1 MSHISP
7 INFQRRLVVALA
19 LPLILI
25 SLLTL
30 SLIEQVNQLTSVME
44 WVNHTDRVIAE
55 ANHTEKLL
63 IDMETGLRGYLVT
76 GNTEFLEPYQQA
88 NSDITPAFN
97 QLRRLVSDN
106 PPQVQKVRQL
116 QLDYQ
121 QWQRYAQQM
130 LVLRKQGGDY
140 QAYAINAQG
149 KTLMDTIRVQM
160 ASFIRTEEKLRNSR
174 TQNVQKTTKWGLA
187 SRIAI
192 SLGVGGI
199 LAFFT
204 RRQLIAVA
212 RSYGRALAIAQAQTE
227 ALQESEA
234 ALRRSAQRLSALHEI
249 DRDILK
255 AQAPNILIH
264 AALSRMRQIV
274 PCQEAFVVLFN
285 LETGTAQILAGSRTG
300 ESQLAEGTTMPI
312 EDFIPAKF
320 LQQRTHQ
327 EESIAA
333 PESCPPVISRWLSE
347 ETSCCVIA
355 PLMVEENRIGELCLV
370 TEQTAVW
377 TPEHQQIA
385 QEVAAQLAI
394 AIHQS
399 QLREQIQNYTAQL
412 EQRVA
417 ERTIKLQESNAELEA
432 FSYSVSHDL
441 RAPLRTLQGFTQAI
455 LEDYGDKLDSIGQ
468 EYANYIIE
476 SAVQMDTLISDLL
489 SYSRLSR
496 ADISIQP
503 IGLSN
508 AIAQVL
514 TQLDTELRERQA
526 QVTVE
531 EPLPQV
537 MAHRI
542 TLVQALTN
550 LLNNALKF
558 VEPRVQPQVRVW
570 AEEREEEDAET
581 GGNGDTERPS
591 TQDSGTG
598 EAFAPKISGQ
608 VVKVVGPNADAR
620 QLDATSALTPLQTQ
634 NSYATPHSP
643 LPTPQKWIRLW
654 VEDNGIGIAPEY
666 QERIF
671 RVFERL
677 HGVETYP
684 GTGIGL
690 AIVRKGIERMGG
702 RVGVES
708 QLGQGSRFWI
718 ELPQVK

>member
-1 MSHISP
+1 MSQISP

-25 SLLTL
+25 GLLTL
-30 SLIEQVNQLTSVME
+30 SLIGQVNQLTSVME
-44 WVNHTDRVIAE
+44 WVNHTDRVIAQ

-76 GNTEFLEPYQQA
+76 GNTKFLEPYEKA

-130 LVLRKQGGDY
+130 LILRKQGGDY

-160 ASFIRTEEKLRNSR
+160 ASFIQTEEKLRNTR
-174 TQNVQKTTKWGLA
+174 TQDVQKTTRWLLA

-234 ALRRSAQRLSALHEI
+234 ALQRSAQRLSALHEI

-255 AQAPNILIH
+255 AQSSDVLID
-264 AALSRMRQIV
+264 AALSRMRQLV

-285 LETGTAQILAGSRTG
+285 FETGTAQVVAASRNG
-300 ESQLAEGTTMPI
+300 ESQLPEGTTMPI
-312 EDFIPAKF
+312 EGFVPAEL
-320 LQQRTHQ
+320 LQQQTRYV
-327 EESIAA
+327 EGIAA
-333 PESCPPVISRWLSE
+333 TESFPPAVRRLLPEEANRCITV
-347 ETSCCVIA
+347 

-370 TEQTAVW
+370 AAPTAVL
-377 TPEHQQIA
+377 TPEHQKISE
-385 QEVAAQLAI
+385 EVAAQLAI
-394 AIHQS
+394 AIQQS

-441 RAPLRTLQGFTQAI
+441 RAPLRTIQGFTQAI
-455 LEDYGDKLDSIGQ
+455 LEDYGDKLNSIGQ

-476 SAVQMDTLISDLL
+476 SVVQMDTLISDLL

-558 VEPRVQPQVRVW
+558 VKPGVQPQVRVW
-570 AEEREEEDAET
+570 AEEREEEDMET
-581 GGNGDTERPS
+581 GGHTDAKTRGHGDIERFS
-591 TQDSGTG
+591 TQNSGTG
-598 EAFAPKISGQ
+598 EAFAEKITEQ
-608 VVKVVGPNADAR
+608 VAKVVGTNAP
-620 QLDATSALTPLQTQ
+620 PLQTQ
-634 NSYATPHSP
+634 NSYPTPYSP

-708 QLGQGSRFWI
+708 
-718 ELPQVK
+718 